1 MIVDF
6 HAVAEIEKDSAEYNG
21 FYYENGL
28 GLSVPFE
35 EGQTIIIKDVPNK
48 RREVF
53 EYVLDPQSYE
63 QQPLLVNEVAYDE
76 NGDKYYFAPF
86 LETDNVVKSFIDDV
100 VVVGD
105 VGTVTGESFEGVVI
119 DVWVKYVSGGV
130 YVVEK
135 RAQGV
140 TADLEGSGIDV
151 DVSGGVVAIQLRVGS
166 PDCPLFDESL
176 WFVLNPPV
184 APLQGINYMQIGF
197 DFKVS

>member
-1 MIVDF
+1 MN
-6 HAVAEIEKDSAEYNG
+6 E
-21 FYYENGL
+21 L

-35 EGQTIIIKDVPNK
+35 DGDLILIKDVPNK
-48 RREVF
+48 KREVF
-53 EYVLDPQSYE
+53 EYTTSPQAYE
-63 QQPLLVNEVAYDE
+63 QQPLLVNDVAY
-76 NGDKYYFAPF
+76 NNLGDKYYFAPL
-86 LETDNVVKSFIDDV
+86 LEVDNVVKSFIDDV
-100 VVVGD
+100 VVVGNI
-105 VGTVTGESFEGVVI
+105 GTVTGESFEGVVVE
-119 DVWVKYVSGGV
+119 VWVKYVNGGV
-130 YVVEK
+130 YIVEK

-176 WFVLNPPV
+176 WFILNPPL